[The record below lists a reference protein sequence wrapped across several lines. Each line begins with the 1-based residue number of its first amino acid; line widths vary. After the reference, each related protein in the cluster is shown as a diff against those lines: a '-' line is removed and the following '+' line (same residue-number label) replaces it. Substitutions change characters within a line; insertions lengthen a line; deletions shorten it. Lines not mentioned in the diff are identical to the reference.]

1 MKLIGL
7 VFLGLIASAVFY
19 FPVFILVAIFFSII
33 DKVGGFL
40 LGDFAANLGEGGLLL
55 AIFVVA
61 PITFLLGSMITGYFS
76 YYEIEDKR
84 SLPLMAPALYVN
96 LSWMGAAGVRLA
108 LDAFIGVNPPGPG
121 FVTGLLTS
129 AAIGLL
135 WYLASWAGVVL
146 GYYLRERFAKWWYG
160 D

>member
-84 SLPLMAPALYVN
+84 SLPLD
-96 LSWMGAAGVRLA
+96 GAG
-108 LDAFIGVNPPGPG
+108 
-121 FVTGLLTS
+121 S
-129 AAIGLL
+129 
-135 WYLASWAGVVL
+135 
-146 GYYLRERFAKWWYG
+146 LRESVMDGRSRRSACIGCFHRR
-160 D
+160 